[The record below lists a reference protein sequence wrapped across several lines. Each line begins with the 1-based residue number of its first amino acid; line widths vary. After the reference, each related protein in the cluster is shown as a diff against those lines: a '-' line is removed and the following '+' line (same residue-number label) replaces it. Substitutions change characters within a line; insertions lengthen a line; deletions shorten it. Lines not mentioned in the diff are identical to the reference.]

1 MMQGGG
7 DILGVHAAGAHHGR
21 GSGAGVHVR
30 RGVTGRRITD
40 ERLREAIR
48 AMNEERRLRMEIA
61 SFAGR
66 GLTGREAFLALAGQR
81 R

>member
-1 MMQGGG
+1 M
-7 DILGVHAAGAHHGR
+7 
-21 GSGAGVHVR
+21 HVR